1 VYCENSIRKGLK
13 LNNFTNSSSVIS
25 ADTVVKG
32 KIDFKGELLI
42 EGKVSG
48 DITGDSLTLGSS
60 AKVDGKIIVKA
71 VTVQG
76 TFSGFIHSDSVCLDV
91 GSVVK
96 GDIEHN
102 VISIETG
109 ANFNGKV
116 ARMTKQS
123 GKDFVADGYDN
134 ENDKSVYDLTDKI
147 VAK

>member
-1 VYCENSIRKGLK
+1 M
-13 LNNFTNSSSVIS
+13 NNFTNSNSVVS
-25 ADTVVKG
+25 ADTIIKG

-48 DITGDSLTLGSS
+48 DITGDNLTLGSS
-60 AKVDGKIIVKA
+60 AKVDGKIIVNG
-71 VTVQG
+71 VTIQG
-76 TFSGFIHSDSVCLDV
+76 SFTGFICAETVRLDV

-96 GDIEHN
+96 GDIEHS

-116 ARMTKQS
+116 LRMTKQS
-123 GKDFVADGYDN
+123 KKVLENPENANDN
-134 ENDKSVYDLTDKI
+134 PVYNITNKV